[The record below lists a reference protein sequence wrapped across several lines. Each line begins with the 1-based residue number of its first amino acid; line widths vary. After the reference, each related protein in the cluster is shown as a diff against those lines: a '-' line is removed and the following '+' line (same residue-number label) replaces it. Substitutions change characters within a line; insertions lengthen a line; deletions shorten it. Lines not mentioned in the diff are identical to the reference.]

1 MLVVGHQFQDFE
13 SDSEHL
19 FTADLTD
26 VRATYPFDTRSF
38 LRLTIQ
44 YADRERN
51 QDNYLYPVD
60 SRSRDLGAQLL
71 YSYKVNAATRFFI
84 GYSDSG
90 FQNDDYNSIEYTNR
104 TFFAKFSYA
113 WLP

>member
-1 MLVVGHQFQDFE
+1 M
-13 SDSEHL
+13 
-19 FTADLTD
+19 
-26 VRATYPFDTRSF
+26 
-38 LRLTIQ
+38 RLTIQ
-44 YADRERN
+44 YTDRERN
-51 QDNYLYPVD
+51 QDNYLYPTEG
-60 SRSRDLGAQLL
+60 RSRDLGAQLL